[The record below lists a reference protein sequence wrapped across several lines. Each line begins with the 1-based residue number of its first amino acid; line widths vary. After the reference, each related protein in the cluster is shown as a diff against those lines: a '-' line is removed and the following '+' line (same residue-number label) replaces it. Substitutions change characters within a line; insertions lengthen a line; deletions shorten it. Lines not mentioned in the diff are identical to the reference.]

1 MEDALQAVSEK
12 HRHDIELINDEAA
25 TGDHLIEIET
35 QKIQADVERIRRQL
49 SKTDQIHNKRMTE
62 ANQAIDML
70 NHEIEASKERLKQMI
85 NDTEGS
91 KTKYSQLQSELLKIE
106 DQVQIVTS
114 QLTDAEHQKSEMRA
128 EITKLNRSIWNE
140 RRARLLHND

>member
-1 MEDALQAVSEK
+1 
-12 HRHDIELINDEAA
+12 
-25 TGDHLIEIET
+25 
-35 QKIQADVERIRRQL
+35 
-49 SKTDQIHNKRMTE
+49 
-62 ANQAIDML
+62 
-70 NHEIEASKERLKQMI
+70 MI